1 MKKTQEKKLNAKR
14 KELTL
19 EQLSVGDFMD
29 VLIKPKKIHAD
40 AFADW
45 AFELGFIGRERAFGF
60 NRQARRSR
68 KKGGEAKSNVTSV
81 CECGNIV
88 KFVTNK
94 DKSKKHLNDA
104 RFCHWRF
111 CALCAW
117 RLSLRRTFATK
128 IVMTR
133 LSKLNYRFLFVTL
146 TAPNV
151 KAEELSDEISRLNEA
166 WKRMSQRKK
175 YKSLI
180 VGGIRKIEVT
190 YNKKSDTYHPHLH
203 IILCVEKDYF
213 KRTSK
218 WVDGKPENFYP
229 NMIMFE
235 EWQADWQRALRDDRA
250 EQIRVQAISNNP
262 RKLAKAIA
270 EISKYSA
277 KDSEMALD
285 KKVFKAM
292 YLGMKGKRL
301 FSPFGEMKKLFREFE
316 KDPQSF
322 SDCFEMRE
330 AEEWYYKIMEVW
342 NAQTQSYES
351 KGYQRMTDKE
361 IMEANRKYIGF
372 IAEGLNVDDE
382 K

>member
-1 MKKTQEKKLNAKR
+1 MKKTQEKKLNTKR

-19 EQLSVGDFMD
+19 EQLSVEDFME
-29 VLIKPKKIHAD
+29 VLIKPKKINAN
-40 AFADW
+40 AFSDW
-45 AFELGFIGRERAFGF
+45 AFDLGFIGRERAFGIS
-60 NRQARRSR
+60 RQARRTR
-68 KKGGEAKSNVTSV
+68 KKDDELKSKITSV
-81 CECGNIV
+81 CECGNLV

-117 RLSLRRTFATK
+117 RLSLKRTFVTK

-151 KAEELSDEISRLNEA
+151 QAEELSDEISRLNEA

-190 YNKKSDTYHPHLH
+190 YNKKADTYHPHLH
-203 IILCVEKDYF
+203 ILLCVEKDYF
-213 KRTSK
+213 KRSTNK
-218 WVDGKPENFYP
+218 NREKYYP

-235 EWQADWQRALRDDRA
+235 DWQADWQSALRDERA

-277 KDSEMALD
+277 KDSEMAVD
-285 KKVFKAM
+285 KKVFEAM

-330 AEEWYYKIMEVW
+330 AEEWYYKIMQGW
-342 NAQTQSYES
+342 NAQTQKYES

-361 IMEANRKYIGF
+361 ILEANRKYVGF